1 VKKEDAYSVYCYAH
15 AYTESIMSIVASA
28 RYNKE
33 LEDVSEAEEDPM
45 EKLFIW
51 FGKIPMLL
59 AAQTIIGL
67 VSDALLVRAQ
77 IIPGMS

>member
-1 VKKEDAYSVYCYAH
+1 
-15 AYTESIMSIVASA
+15 MSIVASA